1 MKRPQMIITN
11 ADFERLESLLSSNLA
26 QVAGGAGRLNEVQA
40 QLNLARVVPQ
50 DSIPEDVVTMHSRVR
65 LRDLDTGELESYS
78 LVYPDRADIA
88 NGKLSVLAPI
98 GTAILGYRVG
108 DVLRWRVPA
117 GWRRL
122 KVEKV
127 DYQPERVGDFH
138 L

>member
-1 MKRPQMIITN
+1 MKRPQIVITS
-11 ADFERLESLLSSNLA
+11 ADFERLEKLLSSQLA
-26 QVAGGAGRLNEVQA
+26 QVAGGRDRLQELQG
-40 QLNLARVVPQ
+40 QLNQARVVPQ
-50 DSIPEDVVTMHSRVR
+50 DRVPEDVVTMHSSVK

-88 NGKLSVLAPI
+88 NGKLSVFAPI

-108 DVLRWRVPA
+108 DELRWQVPA
-117 GWRRL
+117 GWRRF